1 MLTAGLKN
9 AEYWRRRFSLLEE
22 AAHTEADR
30 CIERME
36 EAYRSAALSVEKELL
51 AWYGRFAQN
60 NGLTLAEAKK
70 RLAGRELEEFRW
82 TAEQYGKAAQKA
94 DLSKEW
100 QKKLENAS
108 ARFHVSRL
116 EAVELQI
123 QQQLELLF
131 GNQLDELD
139 NLLRDVAAN
148 GYTRGAYE
156 VQKGI
161 GLGWDFTALDQ
172 KKLDTLLLKPW
183 TTDGKTFRDRCW
195 ANKADLADGVQK
207 ELVQGLLRGD
217 APQKTAEAIRKRFH
231 TSSYQAR
238 RLVYTE
244 TSWFNAIST
253 SQMYAQRGVEEVEI
267 LETLDGR
274 TCSVCG
280 SMDGK
285 VLPLSQM
292 QPGVTVP
299 PFHPNCRGTTCPHF
313 EDATGERAARGAE
326 GNLYYVPE
334 NMTYGEWKE
343 TFVDGGD
350 RTKLSQAF
358 QRMANYRKKDGS
370 FDLEKAKEGFR
381 KFLQSAPERNKMY
394 LEQAMDSVGYESRQ
408 LSGGAFG
415 YLEKTDTIYYDPGR
429 DEFFDF
435 DFAIINTHELS
446 HRIDAQFIQSWEQK
460 AFGEAIKDAK
470 AIFDR
475 NPKKYLEYC
484 EQNDREGFLSDIFS
498 AVCEGEIEFPMNH
511 SREYWSVQ
519 GNREKEIFAN
529 LFSLESLSE
538 KEKLTFL
545 QKDFPKL
552 WKTYCLLIEQL

>member
-70 RLAGRELEEFRW
+70 RLVGRELEEFRW
-82 TAEQYGKAAQKA
+82 TAEEYGKAAQKA

-217 APQKTAEAIRKRFH
+217 ALQKTAEAIRKRFH

-253 SQMYAQRGVEEVEI
+253 SQMYAQLGVEEVEI

-313 EDATGERAARGAE
+313 EDATGERAARDAE

-343 TFVDGGD
+343 TFVDGGSKAGLTQVSLNSIMEMTEQEQWALNEYISSGSYKINAAL
-350 RTKLSQAF
+350 REGRPLSDEEKELIEYLDAALKKMPTYEGTVYRSITDFGIDDIDAF
-358 QRMANYRKKDGS
+358 WANYIPGKTIRFPAYMSSGTKVYDDRFPIQYVIKSKSGRDI
-370 FDLEKAKEGFR
+370 R
-381 KFLQSAPERNKMY
+381 KFNPEEFEILFPRNSEFRIVKV
-394 LEQAMDSVGYESRQ
+394 EEG
-408 LSGGAFG
+408 
-415 YLEKTDTIYYDPGR
+415 TIYM
-429 DEFFDF
+429 E
-435 DFAIINTHELS
+435 EL
-446 HRIDAQFIQSWEQK
+446 
-460 AFGEAIKDAK
+460 G
-470 AIFDR
+470 
-475 NPKKYLEYC
+475 
-484 EQNDREGFLSDIFS
+484 
-498 AVCEGEIEFPMNH
+498 
-511 SREYWSVQ
+511 
-519 GNREKEIFAN
+519 
-529 LFSLESLSE
+529 
-538 KEKLTFL
+538 
-545 QKDFPKL
+545 
-552 WKTYCLLIEQL
+552 